1 MDRDDSCWKSVVDE
15 ESFPKSPRSPE
26 LDVGIGSGELR
37 KLDVLSG
44 LLLSASVAAAV
55 CFNCCCCSLRWLLLA
70 EEDGLEVA

>member
-26 LDVGIGSGELR
+26 LEVGIGSGELR
-37 KLDVLSG
+37 KLTVPSV

-55 CFNCCCCSLRWLLLA
+55 CSGGCC
-70 EEDGLEVA
+70 